1 MTEISY
7 ITQNGEQI
15 NLKDAT
21 GREMLA
27 TKQNKL
33 KAGNGISISDS
44 GVISVTGASEP
55 EKAYAV
61 FASGEYNNGEY
72 DFLNIINPTYLKKGK
87 RYKASISYFENFGFA
102 SGAVKLRIYARL
114 EQGSLG
120 YKGYNDGRPKTL
132 EQYVS
137 EVVANGVGGASE
149 VSGWSPEP
157 IFLGATGD
165 NSIESNYTDI
175 NIEDLPE
182 PDNTGKRVINLNE
195 FEYTFND
202 FGQFIWD
209 EDNEKAED
217 NGGAGIEGYVA
228 SYPLFVLNFDQID
241 KDGNKI
247 GNGPNNFPTSYNSI
261 IVTFEE
267 V

>member
-21 GREMLA
+21 GREMLT

-33 KAGNGISISDS
+33 KAGNGISIAAD
-44 GVISVTGASEP
+44 GTISATGAGGA

-61 FASGEYNNGEY
+61 LSKFEDNSEYG
-72 DFLNIINPTYLKKGK
+72 FLNITNPTYFKKGK
-87 RYKASISYFENFGFA
+87 RYKANISYFENFGF
-102 SGAVKLRIYARL
+102 SSEAVKLRIFPRL

-120 YKGYNDGRPKTL
+120 YKGFDNEAKTL

-137 EVVANGVGGASE
+137 EAVANGGGGAAE
-149 VSGWSPEP
+149 VSGWSPSP
-157 IFLGATGD
+157 IYLTENTGY
-165 NSIESNYTDI
+165 YTDI

-182 PDNTGKRVINLNE
+182 PDNTGKKIINLTE

-202 FGQFIWD
+202 FGQFISD
-209 EDNEKAED
+209 EYNERAEG
-217 NGGAGIEGYVA
+217 NGGAGISGYVA
-228 SYPLFVLNFDQID
+228 SYPSMVLWFQQID
-241 KDGNKI
+241 KDGNTI
-247 GNGPNNFPTSYNSI
+247 DWESYDFPLDYNSI